1 MNAFQA
7 YGLRVAIGLDAF
19 CQAVFRFGT
28 LGITISSRAG
38 TAAAH
43 GHRWGYVMWWLLDR
57 VWPFGPDL
65 DGRPHC
71 ASAIVNDIA
80 RAKAAIVELEDPV
93 VQAYLKQ
100 FPPK

>member
-57 VWPFGPDL
+57 VWPFGKNPVT
-65 DGRPHC
+65 GRPHC
-71 ASAIVNDIA
+71 KGAIESDIA
-80 RAKAAIVELEDPV
+80 RAKAAIAELEDPV
-93 VQAYLKQ
+93 VQEYLKR
-100 FPPK
+100 FP